1 MKSRSLRYR
10 LFLVIVLVHGAFVV
24 MAQREVHFSQ
34 YMYQGILINPAY
46 AGNQNQVQAT
56 LGYKSQWNGLKSTPT
71 VMAFTIHRPIIHQSA
86 GLGLQVN
93 RETFG
98 KSSQLAM
105 LGCFSYKVRVY
116 KGVLAMGV
124 ETGFRQ
130 YVLNITDLVIEDPTD
145 PSISP
150 TQTFNKLDVGVGM
163 YYQTDK
169 SHVGI
174 TAKKINGHAFQ
185 QTSLLSVNS
194 QQYYTLFAGR
204 KLNVGINSKLLL
216 SCFLN
221 YTFQQTS
228 LLEGNAI
235 YQAKNGLVLGL
246 GYRSTQEL
254 MFMLGVQVKKFIPV
268 VTEDFTIGYAYD
280 YGFTAL
286 QDMND
291 GAHEIVLSYRFA
303 TKPTVSQILNDKKAV
318 HPIFF

>member
-1 MKSRSLRYR
+1 MKNRFLRYR
-10 LFLVIVLVHGAFVV
+10 LLLFLVLVHGSLVV
-24 MAQREVHFSQ
+24 LAQREVHFSQ

-71 VMAFTIHRPIIHQSA
+71 VMAFTLHGPIIHQSA
-86 GLGLQVN
+86 GLGLQMN

-98 KSSQLAM
+98 KSSQLAI
-105 LGCFSYKVRVY
+105 LGCFSYKVRIN

-130 YVLNITDLVIEDPTD
+130 YAINIRDLVIEDPTD
-145 PSISP
+145 PNIAP
-150 TQTFNKLDVGVGM
+150 TQTFNKFDLGFGM

-169 SHVGI
+169 SHVGL
-174 TAKKINGHAFQ
+174 TAKKLNGNAFQ
-185 QTSLLSVNS
+185 QAPLVSINP

-204 KLNVGINSKLLL
+204 KWNMGNKSKLLL

-221 YTFQQTS
+221 YSFQQTT
-228 LLEGNAI
+228 LGEGNAI
-235 YQAKNGLVLGL
+235 YQSNLGLVVGL
-246 GYRSTQEL
+246 GYRSTHEL
-254 MFMLGVQVKKFIPV
+254 IAMVGLNMKKLIPA
-268 VTEDFTIGYAYD
+268 VTEDLTIGYAYD

-286 QDMND
+286 QDMNY
-291 GAHEIVLSYRFA
+291 GAHEILLCYRFA

>member
-1 MKSRSLRYR
+1 MKSLSLPYR

-24 MAQREVHFSQ
+24 MAQREIHFSQ
-34 YMYQGILINPAY
+34 YRYQGILINPAY
-46 AGNQNQVQAT
+46 AGNQNQVQAS
-56 LGYKSQWNGLKSTPT
+56 LGYKVQWRGLKSSPT
-71 VMAFTIHRPIIHQSA
+71 LMAFTIHRPIIHQSA

-98 KSSQLAM
+98 KSSHLAM
-105 LGCFSYKVRVY
+105 LGCFSYKIRLA
-116 KGVLAMGV
+116 KGVLAMGL

-150 TQTFNKLDVGVGM
+150 RQTFNNVDFGLGM
-163 YYQTDK
+163 YYETDK

-174 TAKKINGHAFQ
+174 TAKKINGSAFQ
-185 QTSLLSVNS
+185 QASLLSINP

-204 KLNVGINSKLLL
+204 KWNVGNSKLLL
-216 SCFLN
+216 GCFLN
-221 YTFQQTS
+221 YTFQQAS
-228 LLEGNAI
+228 LLEGNAT
-235 YQAKNGLVLGL
+235 YQTENGLVLGL